1 MNVPSKI
8 TKGVTLKWT
17 ESLSDYPASAWT
29 LTYTFI
35 SPTDKQTV
43 IAVAD
48 GDDYEIHLGFGDT
61 ALFNTGRYDWQ
72 AFVDDGTDRY
82 CVGSGTTQVIEDFAS
97 QPNYDGRS
105 QLQQIVDAMDA
116 YLLGNATDDQQQVRF
131 NDREIRKYD
140 RAELL
145 QLRNQLKRE
154 LKAEQI
160 ENELSAGTAK
170 TKIRTRF
177 L

>member
-8 TKGVTLKWT
+8 AKGVTLKWT

-29 LTYTFI
+29 LTFTFI
-35 SPTDKQTV
+35 SPTDKQT
-43 IAVAD
+43 AVAVANGERYD
-48 GDDYEIHLGFGDT
+48 VTITMAESSSWV
-61 ALFNTGRYDWQ
+61 TGRYDWQ
-72 AFVDDGTDRY
+72 AFVHDGTERF
-82 CVGSGTTQVIEDFAS
+82 CVGSGTTEAIEDFAS
-97 QPNYDGRS
+97 QATYDGRS

-116 YLLGNATDDQQQVRF
+116 YLLGNASNDQQQIRF

-160 ENELSAGTAK
+160 ENELSAGTGK

-177 L
+177 I